1 MRNPRPVRLLLG
13 LPVLLSLGLVMDTQN
28 RLETTRRD
36 FQQPGTLSGASIH
49 PLQEAASCAGCHGD
63 YDDAVEPYSR
73 WASSMMAQASRD
85 PIYLAAL
92 AIAEQDAGE
101 VGDYCWRCHAP
112 NGWVAG
118 RAHPTDGSNLDPTES
133 DLEGVSCAF
142 CHRLVDP
149 VWEETNPR
157 ADLSILDAVHQHPGS
172 TPHSGQ
178 YILDPE
184 DTRRGPFELGPGFG
198 HHLWAESSYHR
209 ESLLCGTCHDVSN
222 PLYVRMPDGSYELSE
237 LDTPHPSSEKEDQF
251 PVERT
256 YTEWALSDYALGPM
270 DVGGRFGG
278 NASAVST
285 CQDCHMPDA
294 TGSAAKPGQ
303 GEIRDDLP
311 LHDFNGANSWV
322 LRAVHALHP
331 ETTTGLDDDLVEA
344 ALARNQAMME
354 AAAELELFMRDGR
367 LMVRVINHT
376 GHKLPTGY
384 GEGRRMWLEVTFQD
398 EAGEVLAVVGAYDH
412 ETATLQEDTRIWE
425 IVHGL
430 DARAARRSGLPTGPS
445 FHFVLNN
452 KLILDNRIPPR
463 GYSSRAFH
471 AGGATVLGAAYPDE
485 HFWDEVPF
493 DVPDAAVSARVRLM
507 HQTTTREYIEFLR
520 DGNTTNDAGR
530 TAYEQWL
537 LHGKSA
543 PAAMASDQ
551 LRLSNQRPPAPISFG
566 PPSQDPGGGPTL
578 GWRPG
583 SSGPGMLT
591 LEGGPPG
598 AWVRISWSET
608 ARRTL
613 LADGNFL
620 LLEQPIPGGILRL
633 DGNGAGSLPVPPR
646 AASAGT
652 EIYIQGFVRGPGRS
666 GTLAST
672 NGLYLMVER

>member
-1 MRNPRPVRLLLG
+1 MRNPRPVHLFLA
-13 LPVLLSLGLVMDTQN
+13 LPVLLSLGLVADTQK

-36 FQQPGTLSGASIH
+36 FQQPGTHSGSPIH
-49 PLQEAASCAGCHGD
+49 PLQEASSCAGCHGD

-101 VGDYCWRCHAP
+101 AGDYCWRCHAP

-118 RAHPTDGSNLDPTES
+118 RAHPTDGSSLDPTES

-157 ADLSILDAVHQHPGS
+157 ADLNILEAVHDRLGGS
-172 TPHSGQ
+172 PHSGQ
-178 YILDPE
+178 FILDPE

-198 HHLWAESSYHR
+198 HHMWAESSYHQ

-222 PLYVRMPDGSYELSE
+222 PLYVRMPDGSFELSE
-237 LDTPHPSSEKEDQF
+237 LDAPHPSSEKADQF

-256 YTEWALSDYALGPM
+256 YTEWALSDYALGPV
-270 DVGGRFGG
+270 DVNGRFGG

-331 ETTTGLDDDLVEA
+331 EATTGLDDELVES

-354 AAAELELFMRDGR
+354 AAAELDLFMQEDQ
-367 LMVRVINHT
+367 LVVRVINHT

-384 GEGRRMWLEVTFQD
+384 GEGRRMWLEVTFLD
-398 EAGEVLAVVGAYDH
+398 GNGEQLATVGAYDH
-412 ETATLQEDTRIWE
+412 DSATLQEDTRIWE

-430 DARAARRSGLPTGPS
+430 DEQAARRSGLPPGPS

-452 KLILDNRIPPR
+452 RLILDNRIPPR
-463 GYSSRAFH
+463 GYSRRAFQ
-471 AGGATVLGAAYPDE
+471 AGGATVLGASYPDE
-485 HFWDEVPF
+485 HYWDDAPFEVP
-493 DVPDAAVSARVRLM
+493 DGAEVARVRLM

-520 DGNTTNDAGR
+520 DQNRTNDAGR

-543 PAAMASDQ
+543 PVSMAEGHI
-551 LRLSNQRPPAPISFG
+551 RLSSSRPPDPISFG
-566 PPSQDPGGGPTL
+566 PPVNAAGRTPVLAWKPGRVGRGVLTLDGGAPGSWVRVAWSDSPGRTLLPGGQYLLLEKPIPAGLLRLDASGSGSLPIPTAT
-578 GWRPG
+578 GE
-583 SSGPGMLT
+583 SGPG
-591 LEGGPPG
+591 
-598 AWVRISWSET
+598 
-608 ARRTL
+608 
-613 LADGNFL
+613 
-620 LLEQPIPGGILRL
+620 
-633 DGNGAGSLPVPPR
+633 
-646 AASAGT
+646 
-652 EIYIQGFVRGPGRS
+652 IYIQGFARGPS
-666 GTLAST
+666 GASPTTST
-672 NGLYLMVER
+672 NGLYLQLER